1 MSNNPILGFFEMNR
15 LATMVTPPGD
25 ANTVKNAIFR
35 TFRAARTARRQAL
48 VFSELG
54 ATDFSSLCS
63 FRKIAFPDSLTIR
76 FR

>member
-48 VFSELG
+48 VLISVLF
-54 ATDFSSLCS
+54 
-63 FRKIAFPDSLTIR
+63 
-76 FR
+76 